1 MAMSGLEPAALNYLQ
16 VRAAGSD
23 NAEEQTD
30 QLERLRVKLAMG
42 GPIAG
47 AINKCLDMVRFV
59 DLDAQQK
66 LIPELDAC
74 LRQAAGFATR
84 AAVADAVNS
93 LCSTCP
99 SAFKF
104 PGNATTNPTVRL
116 LRALYFA
123 SERERGAA
131 SKDKMTHALG
141 SLAELAPGKAVRTL
155 AAKACERY
163 SESSGSNSDSAVRRA
178 ASATIRSICVR
189 ASSQMQDGGSNDVWR
204 KVVMPTAFIGRHDK
218 DPKVSSLWKDVWE
231 EGDSATATDN
241 RDGTFGVTLQEQLLP
256 YLVKSVVAALR
267 SLSWENRIA
276 ACAVI
281 TELAEANVLAP
292 TPRSTDDNVSVHS
305 SDRFKQRAYASSSI
319 LSECV
324 KIIRRSRVWAGKAD
338 VVKAGVMIA
347 GKWASIAAVD
357 GAGESRV
364 ILPIVLQK
372 DYQNDLFLSDGWFT
386 LAPETTNDKTEDE
399 GLGCNKEE
407 PANNDDVLTFENEG
421 VLDFASENEFPE
433 EDQVTDIDM
442 DDRNSSNGSQQVT
455 FAGFCR
461 VLCDQGLRT
470 NSNETVDGILPY
482 KAAALGGL
490 SSLLQSLCPSAES
503 SSQQAVVSQ
512 QRAVYQLL
520 VPRLFAFV
528 KEKGAKPPP
537 PLLIAKS
544 LESLASAM
552 YNGVGN
558 NPSSDYDNALILL
571 GFLSTETDQA
581 AWTVR
586 QTSAL
591 AAASLVANM
600 ASTALRKNDVI
611 TTVLECASKSLNDRK
626 FWRVRQAG
634 LELILSLVS
643 RVGKQRVSDVDSE
656 SQLLME
662 AILPYKEKIIDIARQ
677 SLRDNESQVTAT
689 ASKIT
694 LTLAWWP

>member
-1 MAMSGLEPAALNYLQ
+1 
-16 VRAAGSD
+16 
-23 NAEEQTD
+23 
-30 QLERLRVKLAMG
+30 
-42 GPIAG
+42 
-47 AINKCLDMVRFV
+47 
-59 DLDAQQK
+59 
-66 LIPELDAC
+66 
-74 LRQAAGFATR
+74 
-84 AAVADAVNS
+84 
-93 LCSTCP
+93 
-99 SAFKF
+99 
-104 PGNATTNPTVRL
+104 
-116 LRALYFA
+116 
-123 SERERGAA
+123 
-131 SKDKMTHALG
+131 
-141 SLAELAPGKAVRTL
+141 
-155 AAKACERY
+155 
-163 SESSGSNSDSAVRRA
+163 
-178 ASATIRSICVR
+178 
-189 ASSQMQDGGSNDVWR
+189 
-204 KVVMPTAFIGRHDK
+204 
-218 DPKVSSLWKDVWE
+218 
-231 EGDSATATDN
+231 
-241 RDGTFGVTLQEQLLP
+241 
-256 YLVKSVVAALR
+256 
-267 SLSWENRIA
+267 
-276 ACAVI
+276 
-281 TELAEANVLAP
+281 
-292 TPRSTDDNVSVHS
+292 
-305 SDRFKQRAYASSSI
+305 
-319 LSECV
+319 
-324 KIIRRSRVWAGKAD
+324 
-338 VVKAGVMIA
+338 
-347 GKWASIAAVD
+347 
-357 GAGESRV
+357 
-364 ILPIVLQK
+364 VLQK
-372 DYQNDLFLSDGWFT
+372 DCQDDLFLSDGWFT

-558 NPSSDYDNALILL
+558 NPSSDYDNALVLL
-571 GFLSTETDQA
+571 RFLSTETDQA

-600 ASTALRKNDVI
+600 ASTVLRKNDVI